1 MTLGVSKTVIITRS
15 LMALGLDLDV
25 MDFFEKFPYFLEICV
40 INEKYGHRQILEV
53 YIECNPDITL
63 IDVTATQI
71 DGVEIITKIKHLKQ
85 DAIIICISSDQSL
98 EFKEKLYA
106 LGITKILHKPYDIEE
121 LVKVIEPET
130 TDHVKFAYS

>member
-1 MTLGVSKTVIITRS
+1 MTFGVSKIVITTRS

-25 MDFFEKFPYFLEICV
+25 MDFFEKFPHFLEICV
-40 INEKYGHRQILEV
+40 INEKYGHREILEV
-53 YIECNPDITL
+53 YTERNPDITL

-71 DGVEIITKIKHLKQ
+71 GGVEIITKIKHLKP
-85 DAIIICISSDQSL
+85 DAVIICISSDQSL
-98 EFKEKLYA
+98 KFKENLFA
-106 LGITKILHKPYDIEE
+106 LGITKILHKPYDIQE